1 MKEQT
6 IEHVLAHK
14 IITIVRGVDR
24 ENIFKTAEA
33 FILGGIACMEITYD
47 AARPETH
54 AETAETIRQLNERFL
69 KDLMIGA
76 GTVLT
81 PEQVVMTKEAGGCYI
96 ISPNVNKDVIQKT
109 AQCGLVSMPGAF
121 TPTECEEA
129 HRWGADF
136 VKLFPV
142 GGMGPGYVKDLAA
155 PLSHI
160 RFLAVGGVTAEN
172 LPAFLK
178 AGAVGAG
185 VGSDLVNKEL
195 ILSGEFS
202 KIAQRAK
209 QYVQAASQEC

>member
-81 PEQVVMTKEAGGCYI
+81 PEQVVMTKEAGGRYI
-96 ISPNVNKDVIQKT
+96 IS

-195 ILSGEFS
+195 ILSGAFS
-202 KIAQRAK
+202 KITQRAK
-209 QYVQAASQEC
+209 QYVEAASQEC